1 MVETRRSARRSGSG
15 SLPAD
20 GAPSEPASSS
30 PATSL
35 PPRENNGLVISNDNT
50 LKQTVEVE
58 KQGRQGKEVL
68 VVHELDESNEDSG
81 SLDEP
86 PGWLPDGWTM
96 EVCQEDNGSIYKY
109 YTSPMSGYMF
119 TSKMETLHYLFSGVE
134 ERMLEL
140 QASAEDNELHESHT
154 WLPRGW
160 VIEVRAGGKKMDK
173 MYKVDRCRGYMSWRV
188 SLCLLQ
194 FYVHLPTGQRFLS
207 KAEVLHF
214 VNKGMVS
221 TCDMDVLCDTSTD
234 DNILAHVE
242 FNPDGLP
249 DGWVKETISRK
260 FNDGIRKDQY
270 YTDPVSHRVFRTL
283 KSVLSYLG
291 TGEISRHSY
300 LPRRNVI
307 DMYSFDKCAD
317 LPKSMVK
324 RLKAK
329 GQAKKKFMRAQV
341 LDKDLSNGQTSNHC
355 EGAIGLTQS
364 DPEGDKFGSME
375 AACEKGTSSETMKQ
389 RIGRPKKI
397 LKQTNDSISDRDKG
411 SHQEHIEAK
420 EEVDICGGKDLTHL
434 KTLERTEAQN
444 STMITK
450 EVNNNDTAEKNLS
463 KIEGDNSD
471 LVTGTGL
478 HKQENSRLTEVSEKA
493 TFSTGYKFY
502 KRRSCNKT

>member
-173 MYKVDRCRGYMSWRV
+173 MYKVGWR
-188 SLCLLQ
+188 
-194 FYVHLPTGQRFLS
+194 
-207 KAEVLHF
+207 F
-214 VNKGMVS
+214 V
-221 TCDMDVLCDTSTD
+221 
-234 DNILAHVE
+234 
-242 FNPDGLP
+242 
-249 DGWVKETISRK
+249 
-260 FNDGIRKDQY
+260 
-270 YTDPVSHRVFRTL
+270 
-283 KSVLSYLG
+283 
-291 TGEISRHSY
+291 
-300 LPRRNVI
+300 
-307 DMYSFDKCAD
+307 
-317 LPKSMVK
+317 
-324 RLKAK
+324 
-329 GQAKKKFMRAQV
+329 AQ
-341 LDKDLSNGQTSNHC
+341 
-355 EGAIGLTQS
+355 
-364 DPEGDKFGSME
+364 
-375 AACEKGTSSETMKQ
+375 
-389 RIGRPKKI
+389 
-397 LKQTNDSISDRDKG
+397 
-411 SHQEHIEAK
+411 
-420 EEVDICGGKDLTHL
+420 
-434 KTLERTEAQN
+434 
-444 STMITK
+444 
-450 EVNNNDTAEKNLS
+450 
-463 KIEGDNSD
+463 
-471 LVTGTGL
+471 
-478 HKQENSRLTEVSEKA
+478 
-493 TFSTGYKFY
+493 
-502 KRRSCNKT
+502 